1 LCNVDFS
8 LSYLTL
14 YCHFADF
21 VRNHGAVPNLSWDT
35 HMLSVTGLVDKPTKF
50 TMADLVTK
58 FDQVTVSATLVCVGN
73 RRKEQNLVKKTKG
86 FSWGASAV
94 GTGKY
99 HHTCSDCTMTMP
111 VKLHKPA
118 WPSNWSCVN
127 PCITPSGLAPW
138 VLQL

>member
-1 LCNVDFS
+1 
-8 LSYLTL
+8 
-14 YCHFADF
+14 
-21 VRNHGAVPNLSWDT
+21 
-35 HMLSVTGLVDKPTKF
+35 MLSVTGLVGKPTRF

-99 HHTCSDCTMTMP
+99 HHTCN
-111 VKLHKPA
+111 A
-118 WPSNWSCVN
+118 
-127 PCITPSGLAPW
+127 CIMACQAAHVSMGCQV
-138 VLQL
+138 VLCMRQCQPGCG

>member
-1 LCNVDFS
+1 
-8 LSYLTL
+8 
-14 YCHFADF
+14 
-21 VRNHGAVPNLSWDT
+21 
-35 HMLSVTGLVDKPTKF
+35 MLSVIGLVGKPTKF

-99 HHTCSDCTMTMP
+99 HHTCSACIMAWP
-111 VKLHKPA
+111 VKLHMSA
-118 WPSNWSCVN
+118 WAAKLSCSCVN
-127 PCITPSGLAPW
+127 INPAVADGSYYVLCVLRPKADITAHAVHCHLY
-138 VLQL
+138 